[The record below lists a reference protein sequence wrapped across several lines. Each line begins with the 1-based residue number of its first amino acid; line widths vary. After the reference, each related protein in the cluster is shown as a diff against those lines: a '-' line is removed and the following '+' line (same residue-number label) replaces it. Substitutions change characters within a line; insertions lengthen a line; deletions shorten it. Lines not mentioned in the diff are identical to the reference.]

1 MNFRSSPQQHPLISI
16 AVDSCKGDG
25 LFTQLM
31 PLIQSRPLTITVAA
45 VSATQIRVNVVPQPT
60 ENDKK
65 ANDQVGYSH
74 SKEVAK
80 IPDRAIQAFTTPLSL
95 TGTPEEIDAEL
106 AQTLTKLTVLH
117 VGLQQSFDAAVAVIR
132 DSVKAI
138 DERERLKREKDK
150 ANSKK
155 PSAPK
160 SDEKK
165 PKEDA
170 ALPSLFTT
178 QGQDPPAAVSAD
190 DAGTARPPNTEESAS
205 GDPNP
210 TEERQHKSR

>member
-1 MNFRSSPQQHPLISI
+1 M
-16 AVDSCKGDG
+16 
-25 LFTQLM
+25 FTQLM
-31 PLIQSRPLTITVAA
+31 PLIQNRPLTITVAA

-74 SKEVAK
+74 NKEVAK
-80 IPDRAIQAFTTPLSL
+80 IPDSAIQAFTTPLSL

-106 AQTLTKLTVLH
+106 AQTLTKFTVLH
-117 VGLQQSFDAAVAVIR
+117 VGLQQAFDAAAAVIR

-138 DERERLKREKDK
+138 DERERLKKEKDK

-160 SDEKK
+160 PDEKK
-165 PKEDA
+165 PTEDA

-178 QGQDPPAAVSAD
+178 QGQDRPAAVSAN
-190 DAGTARPPNTEESAS
+190 DAETKSALKNEESVS
-205 GDPNP
+205 VDQI
-210 TEERQHKSR
+210 EEGED